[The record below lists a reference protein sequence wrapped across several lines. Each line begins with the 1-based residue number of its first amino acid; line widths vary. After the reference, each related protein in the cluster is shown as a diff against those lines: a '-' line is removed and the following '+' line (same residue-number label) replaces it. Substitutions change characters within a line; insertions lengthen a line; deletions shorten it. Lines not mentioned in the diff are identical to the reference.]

1 MGRRKVKFV
10 LPRLIDCG
18 GDLSKEW
25 YVEYSYRDERIDKL
39 ERYRIYEGFKQIDT
53 AKKRQEHAQNII
65 KEITDKILSG
75 WTPFDLES
83 VVINNRIAYNIQA
96 RFYGSRETTD
106 KNLFYYINTFLEEK
120 SPILKK
126 KTHQDYTSK
135 LRIFYQ
141 WLLSK
146 GKKGIFA
153 HDVTNEII
161 TEFCYYLINDR
172 QLERRTIKDFIA
184 RISQLYNWMIKRN
197 FVNKS
202 PVYELPEGRQRADH
216 SAQPMTRDDA
226 KYLLNYIKEN
236 DEQVYLFCAMIF
248 YCAIRPGTELRLL
261 KVKDINFFTNTIR
274 IREENAKTT
283 QGIINMPPEIQK
295 IIKSMN
301 ISTYDR
307 EFYVFGKTKE
317 PGPECWGK
325 NRFRLE
331 FNKYRDILGFPKEY
345 KLYSWKCTGAILFA
359 MSGAPL
365 PAIRDHLRHTH
376 TTTTDIYLSKKMGRR
391 NDYVKN
397 KFPKL

>member
-53 AKKRQEHAQNII
+53 AKKRQEHAQKII

-96 RFYGSRETTD
+96 RFYGVRETTD

-153 HDVTNEII
+153 QVEITVKETPI
-161 TEFCYYLINDR
+161 R
-172 QLERRTIKDFIA
+172 QSKLTPWKV
-184 RISQLYNWMIKRN
+184 
-197 FVNKS
+197 FV
-202 PVYELPEGRQRADH
+202 
-216 SAQPMTRDDA
+216 
-226 KYLLNYIKEN
+226 
-236 DEQVYLFCAMIF
+236 
-248 YCAIRPGTELRLL
+248 
-261 KVKDINFFTNTIR
+261 
-274 IREENAKTT
+274 
-283 QGIINMPPEIQK
+283 
-295 IIKSMN
+295 
-301 ISTYDR
+301 
-307 EFYVFGKTKE
+307 
-317 PGPECWGK
+317 
-325 NRFRLE
+325 
-331 FNKYRDILGFPKEY
+331 
-345 KLYSWKCTGAILFA
+345 
-359 MSGAPL
+359 
-365 PAIRDHLRHTH
+365 
-376 TTTTDIYLSKKMGRR
+376 
-391 NDYVKN
+391 
-397 KFPKL
+397 

>member
-96 RFYGSRETTD
+96 RFYGARETTD

-141 WLLSK
+141 WLLAK
-146 GKKGIFA
+146 GKKEIFA
-153 HDVTNEII
+153 QDVTNEII

-307 EFYVFGKTKE
+307 EFYVFGKNKE